1 MGHWIAP
8 PPLRTNPWGEAARGD
23 EGRGASAGATP
34 AEVRGRAR
42 RRRDGTGAG
51 ASRGDARVMA
61 PGDWLELLVRL
72 GVGGE
77 CIVSQA
83 HGSELMES
91 GVRSGEGKP

>member
-1 MGHWIAP
+1 MKA
-8 PPLRTNPWGEAARGD
+8 
-23 EGRGASAGATP
+23 EGR
-34 AEVRGRAR
+34 VRAR
-42 RRRDGTGAG
+42 LLLRCGDVLAGGGTWAG
-51 ASRGDARVMA
+51 ASRGEARVMA

>member
-1 MGHWIAP
+1 
-8 PPLRTNPWGEAARGD
+8 
-23 EGRGASAGATP
+23 
-34 AEVRGRAR
+34 
-42 RRRDGTGAG
+42 
-51 ASRGDARVMA
+51 MA

-91 GVRSGEGKP
+91 GFRSGEGKP